1 MVDVGWS
8 KRILLLKIKSF
19 GLWVCYCIVINTF
32 RRTENSTTSPPT
44 QNNSAEIHGL
54 LTGRIPHHL
63 YKGIING
70 NSSANLTN
78 SHKGG
83 YRIPMSPD
91 PLKQSKAGAY
101 WCSKSILHYIHYLM
115 NYNTPRIS
123 MIYLVFLHV
132 SKSLKGSL
140 FQPPLHYFLTSNKNN
155 SWFLR
160 IFYLHSFPECE
171 EKKWWNGTQNYWDPN
186 NPHSSAKR
194 SNVWRPDFFSLYEYC
209 KNTEHKLQ
217 IDPLFWLGNPLKPPP
232 HLETSIFA
240 ALHGNLLPQVL
251 LASSVLRQFNRRF
264 QWTRIQR
271 NPLECLRHWYTLHLV
286 DTPWI
291 LCHYS
296 PFTQNK

>member
-1 MVDVGWS
+1 MYTYDLS
-8 KRILLLKIKSF
+8 SF
-19 GLWVCYCIVINTF
+19 
-32 RRTENSTTSPPT
+32 
-44 QNNSAEIHGL
+44 
-54 LTGRIPHHL
+54 
-63 YKGIING
+63 
-70 NSSANLTN
+70 
-78 SHKGG
+78 
-83 YRIPMSPD
+83 
-91 PLKQSKAGAY
+91 
-101 WCSKSILHYIHYLM
+101 
-115 NYNTPRIS
+115 
-123 MIYLVFLHV
+123 FLHV

-140 FQPPLHYFLTSNKNN
+140 FQPPIALFFDIQQKNN

-160 IFYLHSFPECE
+160 IFYLHSFPWNA
-171 EKKWWNGTQNYWDPN
+171 KKKNGEMGPKTTGILTTHIALPKEVTSEDLIFLACTNIVRIPN
-186 NPHSSAKR
+186 IN
-194 SNVWRPDFFSLYEYC
+194 F
-209 KNTEHKLQ
+209 Q

>member
-1 MVDVGWS
+1 MYRKVS
-8 KRILLLKIKSF
+8 R
-19 GLWVCYCIVINTF
+19 GLFFN
-32 RRTENSTTSPPT
+32 R
-44 QNNSAEIHGL
+44 Q
-54 LTGRIPHHL
+54 
-63 YKGIING
+63 
-70 NSSANLTN
+70 
-78 SHKGG
+78 
-83 YRIPMSPD
+83 
-91 PLKQSKAGAY
+91 
-101 WCSKSILHYIHYLM
+101 
-115 NYNTPRIS
+115 
-123 MIYLVFLHV
+123 
-132 SKSLKGSL
+132 
-140 FQPPLHYFLTSNKNN
+140 LHYFLISNKKQQLV
-155 SWFLR
+155 SSDL
-160 IFYLHSFPECE
+160 LPSLLPLECE

-186 NPHSSAKR
+186 NPHSSAKK
-194 SNVWRPDFFSLYEYC
+194 SNVWRPDFLSLYEYC

>member
-1 MVDVGWS
+1 MYRKVS
-8 KRILLLKIKSF
+8 R
-19 GLWVCYCIVINTF
+19 GLFFN
-32 RRTENSTTSPPT
+32 R
-44 QNNSAEIHGL
+44 Q
-54 LTGRIPHHL
+54 
-63 YKGIING
+63 
-70 NSSANLTN
+70 
-78 SHKGG
+78 
-83 YRIPMSPD
+83 
-91 PLKQSKAGAY
+91 
-101 WCSKSILHYIHYLM
+101 
-115 NYNTPRIS
+115 
-123 MIYLVFLHV
+123 
-132 SKSLKGSL
+132 
-140 FQPPLHYFLTSNKNN
+140 LHYFLISNNNN

-160 IFYLHSFPECE
+160 IFYLHSFP
-171 EKKWWNGTQNYWDPN
+171 WTQNYWDPN

-194 SNVWRPDFFSLYEYC
+194 SNVWRPDFLSLYEYC

-264 QWTRIQR
+264 QWKRIRR

-296 PFTQNK
+296 HHPVNLTYTQICKNIYIYTYTSYMKNVIWKR